1 MRTPVV
7 RPVEDESV
15 SHTVVMAVAKATDAN
30 PVTLDPK
37 LSSIIDPDA
46 LNQLFRGPEVDGEV
60 SFTMGEC
67 RVRVEA
73 DSRVVVTVKTLRQK
87 V

>member
-46 LNQLFRGPEVDGEV
+46 LNKLFRDRKADGEV
-60 SFTMGEC
+60 TFTMGEC
-67 RVRVEA
+67 CVRVTA
-73 DSRVVVTVKTLRQK
+73 DSRVVVTVTAPKQK